1 MREKRKNERKRR
13 KERKILHVLC
23 FNPNQNRKTSKKER
37 KKERKEAR
45 EKERKTGKKR
55 GQRKGINCEDYVDYD
70 GIVISNSHVGPF
82 ALLAFHLLERGEH

>member
-37 KKERKEAR
+37 KEGSKRERKR
-45 EKERKTGKKR
+45 E
-55 GQRKGINCEDYVDYD
+55 INK
-70 GIVISNSHVGPF
+70 
-82 ALLAFHLLERGEH
+82 